1 MVADVEREAMTVIAD
16 FAGSLVVAAAEAAE
30 VSLLGKAIAAAV
42 AAAVTFA
49 IAVNEAVVLKVPV
62 VTVVVIVAA
71 AVSSETGSAV
81 KTVEG
86 FVVKVLAAA
95 AFGRDLVASPFVAET
110 ASPLVVMST
119 DLNSC

>member
-1 MVADVEREAMTVIAD
+1 MVADVEREAMAVIAD
-16 FAGSLVVAAAEAAE
+16 FAGSLVVVAAAEAAK

-62 VTVVVIVAA
+62 VTVVIVAA

-81 KTVEG
+81 KTV
-86 FVVKVLAAA
+86 
-95 AFGRDLVASPFVAET
+95 
-110 ASPLVVMST
+110 
-119 DLNSC
+119 